1 MKGDMHTEDAIIMI
15 LVPSVLIT
23 VAWVA
28 WVFATNVRRS
38 RAGRFQAELHGKLL
52 DKLGSSPELLT
63 YLETDA
69 GRRILQSVGDQADP
83 GGRILNAMHTGVVLL
98 TLGIGFLI
106 CDGSLPG
113 AHSVGVF
120 LTLGIVCMSAG
131 AGFLI
136 SSGLSYAFSKAWGLL
151 RRPESSRD

>member
-1 MKGDMHTEDAIIMI
+1 MHTEELIVMV
-15 LVPSVLIT
+15 LVPAVLLT
-23 VAWVA
+23 FAWVA
-28 WVFATNVRRS
+28 WVFATNVRRARAS
-38 RAGRFQAELHGKLL
+38 RHQAELHGKLL
-52 DKLGSSPELLT
+52 DKLGSSPDLLT

-69 GRRILQSVGDQADP
+69 GRRMLQSVGDQVDP
-83 GGRILNAMHTGVVLL
+83 GGRILGAMHTGVVLL
-98 TLGIGFLI
+98 MLGIGFLV

-136 SSGLSYAFSKAWGLL
+136 SSGLSYVFSKQWGLL
-151 RRPESSRD
+151 RRPDTSRD